1 VDSPKRKSPTKSQ
14 KEDSR
19 NKKPTSN
26 DPGNNDP
33 RMMAEYQT
41 ALELEMWKQQ
51 QEELFI
57 AQVSQFCLNVNI

>member
-1 VDSPKRKSPTKSQ
+1 
-14 KEDSR
+14 
-19 NKKPTSN
+19 
-26 DPGNNDP
+26 
-33 RMMAEYQT
+33 MMAEYQT